1 VILILLLFITA
12 GLFGQ
17 FYEYGQDVGTLKW
30 YQFTTPNYKV
40 IYPKGV
46 DSLAN
51 AFANNL
57 EYYYPH
63 LGDPLDHRHS
73 HMPVIVHNESSFSNG
88 VFVWA
93 PKRLEIFTNPDPNAY
108 PQDWLTQLALHEGRH
123 AVQIDKLNQGFTKV
137 FSYVGGEQ
145 AVGAMAVFL
154 PYWYLEGDAVDAETR
169 LSNTGRGRQPSFEM
183 ELKAQLLEEG
193 NLYSFSKATMGSYK
207 HFVSNHYKLGYLMVR
222 YGRRTYGDKFWI
234 DFQQFAARKP
244 YLFNPTY
251 FSMRKYG
258 LRSKNQFYRD
268 ALENYRK
275 QWIQMA
281 ADRKVSP
288 FEDWHPNRN
297 REYTSYTFPHYVSES
312 MMFAYKSGLDQI
324 PEFIFLGQGGEEQRI
339 FRPGYLSSGR
349 ISFSGSHV
357 VWDEYVPDTRWS
369 NRNYSVIKTY
379 EIGTGMVHN
388 LGRKTRYYSPAVSND
403 GSRIAAIEQTELQ
416 KFNLVVLT
424 LDGTIEQVIPS
435 PQNQFMQHPAWM
447 ETDSALVL
455 LLSGESG
462 KSLYSYVPETEIW
475 EKLFD
480 AGFENISDPVV
491 HGHRIYFRGTFSG
504 IDNIYCHDLSEM
516 QTYQITSAR
525 FGAFHPQ
532 LSRDGENLVY
542 SNYTARGYGVAT
554 IALEEGLWK
563 PLEEARDHTEQ
574 LDYSQTSEEIDIIGG
589 AHQTDTL
596 QYSPRKYNKMLH
608 LFNFHSWLP
617 LYFDYLNPSLTLDP
631 EHLPVSLGV
640 SLISQNQLSTAVS
653 QLGYE
658 YRDGNHMFH
667 SGIKLKGRYP
677 VLNLYFD
684 YGGEPDVLIIDEADS
699 VIALPNDLRFT
710 AQTYVPLRFNTGK
723 VLSVIQPQI
732 DYSYSRD
739 IQYIE
744 SESRYKSGAHYL
756 YYNLYAT
763 AYLRKS
769 KKEILPRMG
778 LSTLAGYYHAPFNNQ
793 VYGSAAKI
801 GITGYLP
808 GLLKHQSIRL
818 KFNHQQQYPVN
829 MSHPAFINLI
839 SLPRGLH
846 GIFGEVLTGYSV
858 DYVFPILYPDLD
870 FGSLFYVKRIRG
882 ALWADYMKG
891 TNVIIDEPHPHFEN
905 KNYSTIGADLVIDMN
920 FLRIPF
926 PLSVGGRV
934 IYEPETGNIEVEWI
948 YSIDIN

>member
-1 VILILLLFITA
+1 
-12 GLFGQ
+12 
-17 FYEYGQDVGTLKW
+17 
-30 YQFTTPNYKV
+30 
-40 IYPKGV
+40 
-46 DSLAN
+46 
-51 AFANNL
+51 
-57 EYYYPH
+57 
-63 LGDPLDHRHS
+63 
-73 HMPVIVHNESSFSNG
+73 
-88 VFVWA
+88 
-93 PKRLEIFTNPDPNAY
+93 
-108 PQDWLTQLALHEGRH
+108 
-123 AVQIDKLNQGFTKV
+123 
-137 FSYVGGEQ
+137 
-145 AVGAMAVFL
+145 
-154 PYWYLEGDAVDAETR
+154 
-169 LSNTGRGRQPSFEM
+169 M

-207 HFVSNHYKLGYLMVR
+207 HFVSNHYKLGYMMVR
-222 YGRRTYGDKFWI
+222 YGRRTYGDRFWI
-234 DFQQFAARKP
+234 DFQQYAARKP
-244 YLFNPTY
+244 YLLNPTY

-275 QWIQMA
+275 HWTRMA

-288 FEDWHPNRN
+288 FVDWHPNRN
-297 REYTSYTFPHYVSES
+297 REYTSYTFPHYISGS

-324 PEFIFLGQGGEEQRI
+324 PEFIFLDQGGEEQRI

-379 EIGTGMVHN
+379 EIGTGMVNN

-416 KFNLVVLT
+416 KFNLVILT
-424 LDGTIEQVIPS
+424 LDGSIERVIPS

-462 KSLYSYVPETEIW
+462 KALYSYNHETEIW
-475 EKLFD
+475 KKLFD

-491 HGHRIYFRGTFSG
+491 HGHRVYFSGTFSG
-504 IDNIYCHDLSEM
+504 IDNIYCHDLSAKH
-516 QTYQITSAR
+516 TYQITSAR
-525 FGAFHPQ
+525 FGAFQPQ

-542 SNYTARGYGVAT
+542 SNYTAKGYGVAT

-574 LDYSQTSEEIDIIGG
+574 LDYSQTSEETDIIGG
-589 AHQTDTL
+589 AYQTDTL
-596 QYSPRKYNKMLH
+596 QYSPRKYSKVLH

-631 EHLPVSLGV
+631 GHLPVSLGL
-640 SLISQNQLSTAVS
+640 SLISQNQLSTVVS

-658 YRDGNHMFH
+658 YRNGFHMFH

-684 YGGEPDVLIIDEADS
+684 YGGEPDVLTMNEADS

-723 VLSVIQPQI
+723 VISLIQPRI

-739 IQYIE
+739 IQYFE
-744 SESRYKSGAHYL
+744 SEAKYGTGAHYL

-769 KKEILPRMG
+769 KKEIVPRMG
-778 LSTLAGYYHAPFNNQ
+778 LSTTAGYYHAPFNNQ
-793 VYGSAAKI
+793 AYGSVAKI

-818 KFNHQQQYPVN
+818 KFNYQQQYPLD
-829 MSHPAFINLI
+829 MSHPAFIKLI
-839 SLPRGLH
+839 NLPRGLH
-846 GIFGEVLTGYSV
+846 GIFGEVLTGYSA
-858 DYVFPILYPDLD
+858 DYVFPLLYPDLD

-891 TNVIIDEPHPHFEN
+891 TNVIIDEPDPHFEN

>member
-1 VILILLLFITA
+1 MILILLLFITA

-17 FYEYGQDVGTLKW
+17 FYEYGQDAGTLKW

-51 AFANNL
+51 AFANKL
-57 EYYYPH
+57 EYYYPY

-108 PQDWLTQLALHEGRH
+108 PQDWLTQLTLHEGRH

-234 DFQQFAARKP
+234 DFQQYAARKP

-275 QWIQMA
+275 QWTQMA

-379 EIGTGMVHN
+379 EIGTGMVQN

-403 GSRIAAIEQTELQ
+403 GSRIATIEQTELQ
-416 KFNLVVLT
+416 QFNLVILT
-424 LDGTIEQVIPS
+424 LDGAIEQIIPS
-435 PQNQFMQHPAWM
+435 PQNQFIQHPAWM

-475 EKLFD
+475 EKLLD

-491 HGHRIYFRGTFSG
+491 HGHRIYFHGTFSG

-574 LDYSQTSEEIDIIGG
+574 LDYAQTSEEIDIIGG

-596 QYSPRKYNKMLH
+596 QYTPRKYNKMLH

-658 YRDGNHMFH
+658 YRNGNHMFH
-667 SGIKLKGRYP
+667 SGIKLKGKYP
-677 VLNLYFD
+677 ILNLYFD
-684 YGGEPDVLIIDEADS
+684 YGGEPDVLIMDEADS

-793 VYGSAAKI
+793 VYGSVAKI

-808 GLLKHQSIRL
+808 GLLKHQSVRL

-846 GIFGEVLTGYSV
+846 GIFGEVLTGYSA
-858 DYVFPILYPDLD
+858 DYVFPLLYPDLD